1 MVIEGSR
8 SQADHH
14 ALSLLAETAV
24 ALGVQVTVLHHGLG
38 RLARFRL
45 RQKLRG
51 LAADLYVVSGA
62 ASLEEVRRLATV
74 GPWPKSDL
82 RDRTKTRAAKSARVT
97 ALRLT
102 PTGGCLR

>member
-1 MVIEGSR
+1 MPAEPTDRRPRIAMVIEGSR

-14 ALSLLAETAV
+14 ALSLLAETAG

-51 LAADLYVVSGA
+51 LAADLFVVSGA

-74 GPWPKSDL
+74 AMRRP
-82 RDRTKTRAAKSARVT
+82 ACAI
-97 ALRLT
+97 
-102 PTGGCLR
+102 C